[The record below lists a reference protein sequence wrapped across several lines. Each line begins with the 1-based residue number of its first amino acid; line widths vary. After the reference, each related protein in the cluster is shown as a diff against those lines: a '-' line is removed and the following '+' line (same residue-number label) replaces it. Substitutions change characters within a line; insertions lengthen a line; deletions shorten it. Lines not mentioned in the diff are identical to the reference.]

1 RSALMGLV
9 QFSADRAIVT
19 VPLGVLQAKDG
30 EPGAIRFHPEP
41 SELRGTLER
50 LEMGQAIRITLALR
64 RDFWAEQQQLS
75 QAAFIHSDDPFLPT
89 WWTSL
94 DSAASLLTADSSKA
108 LTGWA
113 GGPKA
118 ESLSRLSDA
127 ELADRAIQSL
137 ARILS
142 VKREAIEAR
151 LVRWYVHNW
160 SKDQFAR
167 GAYSYARVGGLE
179 ARRLLAA

>member
-1 RSALMGLV
+1 
-9 QFSADRAIVT
+9 
-19 VPLGVLQAKDG
+19 
-30 EPGAIRFHPEP
+30 
-41 SELRGTLER
+41 
-50 LEMGQAIRITLALR
+50 EMGQAIRITLALR

-179 ARRLLAA
+179 ARRLLAAPLENTLYFAGEAADTYGYSGTVHGALASGHRTARLILGS